1 MVSATAASCCCCF
14 DWTEKNLDE
23 AGNVDLMTDLA
34 AMGLVNDLETIF
46 LNMIFLLLLF
56 KDEEK
61 KKKKRGGG
69 GGGEGRSVDIDVLQ

>member
-1 MVSATAASCCCCF
+1 
-14 DWTEKNLDE
+14 
-23 AGNVDLMTDLA
+23 MTDLA

-69 GGGEGRSVDIDVLQ
+69 GVEGRSVDIDVLQ